1 MLTFE
6 SASVAGTAGIVE
18 KLSVGVDAS
27 RNTGIISLTC
37 VA

>member
-18 KLSVGVDAS
+18 KLSVRVLEACGYMD
-27 RNTGIISLTC
+27 ISC
-37 VA
+37 